1 MPKQRPT
8 DALVRL
14 GRRIRARRLYM
25 QLPLGYF
32 AEQVRL
38 SSNMLGD
45 YEAGRAHPPAFTL
58 LRIAKALGTTTGD
71 LLVERGNPDKSDI
84 AHAID
89 LFADPLIAHVAT
101 TMQRMRPPV
110 RQAVTRMVNTVASLS

>member
-1 MPKQRPT
+1 MPKQRPA
-8 DALVRL
+8 DALVKL

-71 LLVERGNPDKSDI
+71 LLVERNKPDHADI
-84 AHAID
+84 VRAID
-89 LFADPLIAHVAT
+89 LFADPLIAHVAVK
-101 TMQRMRPPV
+101 MRRMRPTV
-110 RQAVTRMVNTVASLS
+110 RTAVVRMVNTVASLS